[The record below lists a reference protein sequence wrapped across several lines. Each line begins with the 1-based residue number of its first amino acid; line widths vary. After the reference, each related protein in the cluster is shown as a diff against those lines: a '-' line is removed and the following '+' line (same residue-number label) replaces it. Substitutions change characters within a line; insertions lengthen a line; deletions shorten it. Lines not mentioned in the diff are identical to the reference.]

1 MTTDIGKLPTQKQLE
16 WLDDNRGDIV
26 SAAWGEDCRGW
37 HRKWSYEML
46 EVYYLYA
53 IMHKVTEAVDQHIGP
68 VIGNAKNGDWWHP
81 NDNSG
86 RNGHAASYPTRFQAE
101 LAALGAPE
109 EVVNDG

>member
-53 IMHKVTEAVDQHIGP
+53 IMHKVTEAVDRMGG
-68 VIGNAKNGDWWHP
+68 VRYDCDFGW
-81 NDNSG
+81 SG
-86 RNGHAASYPTRFQAE
+86 LIVRSGSSVGYPTRFQAE